1 MLRIGILAPIVLDLV
16 SLCTF
21 ESSCAFKLGYGFSR
35 WPEPL
40 PVGHFL
46 SKGEAPNH
54 VTCGFGFAGVEHI
67 FWVKHDGV
75 RIFCRMSMPTDTI
88 DYMPMY
94 IF

>member
-21 ESSCAFKLGYGFSR
+21 ESSWVMDFLGGQSR
-35 WPEPL
+35 CPL
-40 PVGHFL
+40 GISSPKERHLTISPAV
-46 SKGEAPNH
+46 
-54 VTCGFGFAGVEHI
+54 GFAGVKHI

-75 RIFCRMSMPTDTI
+75 WIFCRMSRPTDTI